1 MNEKFKW
8 DVVVSKLREIVYW
21 MKINKK
27 KVQSVASEW
36 MDLQLQL
43 LNLWQD
49 NHAHLL
55 SIIVFGLMM
64 VLNKIMMELACLM
77 INTLIMLTKS
87 SSIALLVKKCLIMLG
102 RDITAAFLLTDR
114 QDQENLIRWLGMEKI
129 RG

>member
-64 VLNKIMMELACLM
+64 VLNKIMMELVCLM

>member
-55 SIIVFGLMM
+55 SIIVFGLMIA
-64 VLNKIMMELACLM
+64 LNKIMMELVCLM

>member
-64 VLNKIMMELACLM
+64 ALNKIMMELVCLM

-87 SSIALLVKKCLIMLG
+87 TSIALLVKKCLIMLG

>member
-64 VLNKIMMELACLM
+64 ALNKIMMELVCLM

>member
-64 VLNKIMMELACLM
+64 ALNKIMMELVYLM